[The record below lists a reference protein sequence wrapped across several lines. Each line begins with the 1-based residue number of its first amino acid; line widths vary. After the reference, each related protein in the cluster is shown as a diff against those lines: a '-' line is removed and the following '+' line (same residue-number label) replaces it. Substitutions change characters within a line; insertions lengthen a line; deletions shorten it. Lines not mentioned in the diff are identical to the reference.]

1 MPSFAII
8 EISII
13 IGIDRFVYPYSLHIF
28 NTHYIYYVNHLYI
41 IIIQLP
47 IFITIIVPLKR
58 QLTMQ

>member
-1 MPSFAII
+1 MLSFAII

-28 NTHYIYYVNHLYI
+28 ITHYIYYINHLYI

-47 IFITIIVPLKR
+47 IYNHNCMCLSWNDN
-58 QLTMQ
+58 